1 MSSVLRRG
9 CWNRSFVPVALGLGS
24 GQLNPFTLCYLGTS
38 SCQELNRT
46 QVVLERWERSY
57 REARLSPSTG
67 AASVSTGRLLSFLCS
82 LLPRLISIAA
92 EAYGK
97 KLQA

>member
-67 AASVSTGRLLSFLCS
+67 AASVSTGRL
-82 LLPRLISIAA
+82 
-92 EAYGK
+92 G
-97 KLQA
+97 